1 MGASSIGNA
10 PNQPARHGPAYP
22 TRPMREPDPVTSA
35 PRHPFRTSNRPHR
48 APLSDPKS
56 PVQNRSTFSP
66 PLLVLQFLLLAP
78 SVTPPLRIRSATA
91 IRGGVWAV
99 AIPPVLV
106 VRPPPV
112 RTRLEVCIGPLLR
125 RFSRIP
131 PSRHSTRPCSEQQ
144 RSVDPLPQHSGWPA
158 SSASNSSGVKWSGR
172 RRQFVDFAVVR
183 LVISM

>member
-10 PNQPARHGPAYP
+10 PNQPAHHGPAYP
-22 TRPMREPDPVTSA
+22 TRPTREPDPVTGA

-106 VRPPPV
+106 VRPPGAHAV
-112 RTRLEVCIGPLLR
+112 RSVHRSPSSSFLEDSTITT
-125 RFSRIP
+125 F
-131 PSRHSTRPCSEQQ
+131 HSTLQ
-144 RSVDPLPQHSGWPA
+144 RAAAL
-158 SSASNSSGVKWSGR
+158 R
-172 RRQFVDFAVVR
+172 
-183 LVISM
+183 